1 MLREEDCER
10 GRGCLYSGS
19 SSKQVSVASVSYSC
33 RVSFSFP
40 EQCVKHNAVK
50 ERIQK
55 DFEIK
60 TDFLKRHLKKLEEE
74 RTNEVQELSRSNEM
88 RIRQVVR

>member
-1 MLREEDCER
+1 M
-10 GRGCLYSGS
+10 
-19 SSKQVSVASVSYSC
+19 QISVASVSCSYT
-33 RVSFSFP
+33 VSFSFSKH
-40 EQCVKHNAVK
+40 CAKHNAVR

-60 TDFLKRHLKKLEEE
+60 VDFLKRHLKKLGEEW
-74 RTNEVQELSRSNEM
+74 TNEVEELSRSNEM

>member
-1 MLREEDCER
+1 M
-10 GRGCLYSGS
+10 RGCLYSGLS
-19 SSKQVSVASVSYSC
+19 SMQVSMTSDSYSYT
-33 RVSFSFP
+33 VLFSFS
-40 EQCVKHNAVK
+40 EQCAKHNSVK

>member
-1 MLREEDCER
+1 M
-10 GRGCLYSGS
+10 
-19 SSKQVSVASVSYSC
+19 QVSMASVSYSYA
-33 RVSFSFP
+33 VSFSFS
-40 EQCVKHNAVK
+40 EQCAKHNDVRG
-50 ERIQK
+50 RIQK

>member
-1 MLREEDCER
+1 M
-10 GRGCLYSGS
+10 
-19 SSKQVSVASVSYSC
+19 QVNMASVYYSC
-33 RVSFSFP
+33 TLSFYFP
-40 EQCVKHNAVK
+40 EQCAKHNAVR

-74 RTNEVQELSRSNEM
+74 RTNEVQELSKSNEM